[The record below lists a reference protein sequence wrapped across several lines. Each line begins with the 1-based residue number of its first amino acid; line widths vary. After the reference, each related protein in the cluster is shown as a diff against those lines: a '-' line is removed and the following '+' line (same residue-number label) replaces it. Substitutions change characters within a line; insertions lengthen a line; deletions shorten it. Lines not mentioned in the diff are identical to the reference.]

1 MFLLVND
8 NLDDTAQTLY
18 QKYFES
24 NSDKPSWKQGTV
36 GDVLQLQRGHDLPR
50 TEMTGGKYPVAGS
63 TGTIGYHDEFTAEAP
78 VIVMGRS
85 GNIGNPRLY
94 LCNCWT
100 HNTSLYVKQI
110 YEAEPLWVFY
120 LLKNLNYDGFVG
132 GSAVPTLN
140 RNDVHAYGIAIPP
153 LELQKSFSQ
162 KVMSLIYCKEENL
175 SEIEKLQELQ
185 KIILTTMSSR

>member
-1 MFLLVND
+1 M
-8 NLDDTAQTLY
+8 A
-18 QKYFES
+18 
-24 NSDKPSWKQGTV
+24 
-36 GDVLQLQRGHDLPR
+36 
-50 TEMTGGKYPVAGS
+50 GGQYPVAGS
-63 TGTIGYHDEFTAEAP
+63 TETIGYHNQYTAEAP

-110 YEAEPLWVFY
+110 FQAEPVWAFY

-140 RNDVHAYGIAIPP
+140 RNDVHAYGIPIPP
-153 LELQKSFSQ
+153 LELQKSFAS
-162 KVMSLIYCKEENL
+162 KVMKLINVKEENL
-175 SEIEKLQELQ
+175 AEIVKLEELQ
-185 KIILTTMSSR
+185 STVLATISSR

>member
-1 MFLLVND
+1 
-8 NLDDTAQTLY
+8 
-18 QKYFES
+18 
-24 NSDKPSWKQGTV
+24 
-36 GDVLQLQRGHDLPR
+36 
-50 TEMTGGKYPVAGS
+50 MTGGKYPVAGS

-153 LELQKSFSQ
+153 LELQKFFSQ

-175 SEIEKLQELQ
+175 SEIEKLQEWLCE
-185 KIILTTMSSR
+185 KISVNSKTVIKVIYWSD

>member
-1 MFLLVND
+1 M
-8 NLDDTAQTLY
+8 Y
-18 QKYFES
+18 QKYFDS
-24 NSDKPSWKQGTV
+24 NSDKSSWKQGTV

-50 TEMTGGKYPVAGS
+50 TEMNGGKYPVAGS

-153 LELQKSFSQ
+153 LELQKFFSQ